1 MAAREATDFLALGPL
16 AVMRDGKPAPLPG
29 GKAAAVLAALVLEAP
44 RVVTTTRLAEALW
57 GEDPPPSSRN
67 ALQVHLSL
75 VRRALRAGGVPEKIV
90 QHGDGYALEVEAGQ
104 IDLNR
109 FAELRSAALRQ
120 AVSGDF
126 EL

>member
-57 GEDPPPSSRN
+57 GEHPPPSARN
-67 ALQVHLSL
+67 ALQVHLSH
-75 VRRALRAGGVPEKIV
+75 VRRALRIGGIPEEIGP
-90 QHGDGYALEVEAGQ
+90 HGDGHPPQV
-104 IDLNR
+104 
-109 FAELRSAALRQ
+109 
-120 AVSGDF
+120 
-126 EL
+126 